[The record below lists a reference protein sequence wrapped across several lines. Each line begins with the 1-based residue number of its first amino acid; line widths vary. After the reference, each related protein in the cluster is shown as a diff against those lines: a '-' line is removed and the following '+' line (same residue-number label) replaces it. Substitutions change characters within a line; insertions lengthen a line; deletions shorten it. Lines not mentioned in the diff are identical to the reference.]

1 MWIAAGQGGRRRGG
15 RRTRCGANDAAWDG
29 GSNEGRKCTD
39 RLIRSRGAGA
49 LRRMIRQRVESERRV
64 WERERERE
72 SACERKRE
80 EKEGRQRAHAAPL
93 EERASNE
100 PPLPSSHRDLFL
112 SALSALSVNPRLIQA
127 PPPPPPPLASSSFL
141 LNAAGGRHKYPR
153 VGRTDYSYDELNL
166 NRTLDR
172 SKDGPTHLSLSLSPR
187 KGYERERKDGRTLSL
202 LSLLSLYFL
211 FSLCFL
217 FSLSVHSLLS
227 FSLPD

>member
-29 GSNEGRKCTD
+29 GSNERRKCTD

-100 PPLPSSHRDLFL
+100 PPLPSSHREFFP

-153 VGRTDYSYDELNL
+153 VGRTANL
-166 NRTLDR
+166 GFAFLIFVVYFNFLVLGKSWVESGQVQFAPFLLVLHGGALVMGLLWLTKRHNNWVLR
-172 SKDGPTHLSLSLSPR
+172 WRPR
-187 KGYERERKDGRTLSL
+187 ARPAAAEGSA
-202 LSLLSLYFL
+202 
-211 FSLCFL
+211 
-217 FSLSVHSLLS
+217 
-227 FSLPD
+227 P